1 MTRRLSFAALV
12 AVIVAAPALLAQ
24 NPPAAAPKK
33 DPQLKLAQPWPE
45 DDVLTALKTEAQ
57 ARKLFQDSTPIEFTL
72 TSDFN
77 LINKE
82 RTPNSSKQFPGMLTI
97 DGKDIP
103 VKLGSRGHF
112 RLNRVTCEFVPIK
125 IVFQP
130 DQIAST
136 IFEGQTTL
144 KLGTHCQNAK
154 EFDQYVI
161 REYLTY
167 KFANLV
173 TPLSFR
179 ARLARATY
187 VEAKSKKPISTHHA
201 MFLEHEN
208 DVARR
213 LGGRDVSLPHL
224 MFKDLDQNTLTTM
237 TLFEY
242 MLGNVDFSIWAL
254 HNVMIVQDKKRTFFP
269 VPYDF
274 DMSGMVRPPYAGP
287 DPRLPLRS
295 ITDRYYRGPC
305 RSVAEFDAAA
315 EPFRARKADIF
326 AAIETLKELNG
337 DHKSEMKAYLESFFR
352 AIEKPESIKK
362 TFVDGCHT
370 SRTRV

>member
-1 MTRRLSFAALV
+1 
-12 AVIVAAPALLAQ
+12 
-24 NPPAAAPKK
+24 
-33 DPQLKLAQPWPE
+33 
-45 DDVLTALKTEAQ
+45 
-57 ARKLFQDSTPIEFTL
+57 
-72 TSDFN
+72 
-77 LINKE
+77 
-82 RTPNSSKQFPGMLTI
+82 
-97 DGKDIP
+97 
-103 VKLGSRGHF
+103 
-112 RLNRVTCEFVPIK
+112 
-125 IVFQP
+125 
-130 DQIAST
+130 
-136 IFEGQTTL
+136 
-144 KLGTHCQNAK
+144 
-154 EFDQYVI
+154 
-161 REYLTY
+161 
-167 KFANLV
+167 V